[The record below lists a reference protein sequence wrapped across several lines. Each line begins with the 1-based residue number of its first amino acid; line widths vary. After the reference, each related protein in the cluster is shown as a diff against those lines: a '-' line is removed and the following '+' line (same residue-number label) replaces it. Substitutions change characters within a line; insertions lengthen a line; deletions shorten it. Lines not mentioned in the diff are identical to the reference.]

1 MKTILYIIV
10 GLGLLVISVC
20 QLESIQRQRTAE
32 KLDLS
37 NPFVESNLDYDMSL
51 PLPALFIFRSLAI
64 DYLWLRA
71 TEMQQEG
78 QYFDALHLARLICKL
93 QPNLD
98 SVWEFQAWNMAYN
111 ISVECPAAEQRWQ
124 WVKNGYELIR
134 DQGLAANP
142 RSAKLYNQMSIIF
155 QHKMGQVSDD
165 YHRYYKK
172 RMVEE
177 FGPLVGM
184 SGVNEI
190 KQLSQAPKTWDVL
203 IGDSSVK
210 IFLDKLIAL
219 EPSFKNYE
227 DINKRLRQDK
237 ISAGDF
243 TGELKDFLISSY
255 GDEGFQKLSIFR
267 RACSIRDLW
276 KMDLDFMHQIDKKYG
291 QVEFGVAGQKRKG
304 LDWRHVNTHGLYW
317 ALKGKSV
324 CDRMTLFEKR
334 TFQRATYHNLQSLF
348 FYGKIKVFR
357 TRMPDYKDRDEGI
370 EIAERAE
377 KYGIIIFCHQDI
389 RMFPVA
395 FKAALGEI
403 KIVTEQHK
411 TGVGQAKVSIG
422 GFEAG
427 ARNLGMRGI
436 VSLYLAG
443 NKVEAAK
450 YLKQIHE
457 AWPAQKKFAD
467 VTVAEFVKNILRE
480 DIESGLSSKDAR
492 MQIDSFLRNSLSK
505 YAIED
510 DDESVRIQAQA
521 TEAYKIFIEEN
532 EGDDVERQTLPTFA
546 KLVSLSLLNFFDDPT
561 ISSPYK
567 SLLLER
573 IQLEQP
579 DKYNLLIKQLQK
591 QEDNAKKNSTEK

>member
-1 MKTILYIIV
+1 MKTLLYIIV
-10 GLGLLVISVC
+10 GTALLVVAVC
-20 QLESIQRQRTAE
+20 QLSSIQTQRINE

-37 NPFVESNLDYDMSL
+37 NPFEASSFEHDISL

-71 TEMQQEG
+71 TEMQADG

-98 SVWEFQAWNMAYN
+98 SVWQFQAWNMAYN

-142 RSAKLYNQMSIIF
+142 GSAKLYNQISIIF

-184 SGVNEI
+184 SGVNEV
-190 KQLSQAPKTWDVL
+190 KALAAAPKTWDLL
-203 IGDSSVK
+203 IKDSAVTT
-210 IFLDKLIAL
+210 FLDKLIAI
-219 EPSFKNYE
+219 EPSFNNYNDIDTLLRKEDLDADAFSEELNSFLATSYE
-227 DINKRLRQDK
+227 DQ
-237 ISAGDF
+237 
-243 TGELKDFLISSY
+243 
-255 GDEGFQKLSIFR
+255 GFQKLSMFR
-267 RACSIRDLW
+267 RASGIRNLW
-276 KMDLDFMHQIDKKYG
+276 KMDLDFMHQMDLEYG
-291 QVEFGVAGQKRKG
+291 QVAFGVAGQKRKG

-324 CDRMTLFEKR
+324 CENMSLFEKR

-348 FYGKIKVFR
+348 FYGKVKVFR
-357 TRMPDYKDRDEGI
+357 AQMPDYADRDEGI

-389 RMFPVA
+389 EMFPVA
-395 FKAALGEI
+395 FKAALGELS
-403 KIVTEQHK
+403 IVHEQRRV
-411 TGVGQAKVSIG
+411 GVGQSKVSTG

-436 VSLYLAG
+436 VSLFLAG

-457 AWPAQKKFAD
+457 AWPSEEKFA
-467 VTVAEFVKNILRE
+467 VETVEAFVKKVLRE
-480 DIESGLSSKDAR
+480 DIETGLSSKDAR
-492 MQIDSFLRNSLSK
+492 MQIDSFLRNSFSK

-521 TEAYKIFIEEN
+521 AEAYKLFLEEN
-532 EGDDVERQTLPTFA
+532 IGDDVERQTLPKFT
-546 KLVSLSLLNFFDDPT
+546 KLVSLALLNFFDDPT
-561 ISSPYK
+561 IVASYK
-567 SLLLER
+567 SLLLAR

-579 DKYNLLIKQLQK
+579 DQYEIIIKQLKK
-591 QEDNAKKNSTEK
+591 QDENAKKNGVEK